1 MTARTESHP
10 RLLVEHPDDR
20 LTKREVAARVMLVIF
35 GLAFAI
41 ALSLLL
47 GGCASQPN
55 VAGADNGQDR
65 QRVINNQGT
74 LVLVENLTLAF
85 GAQGQ
90 PPGSFVG
97 PLLFGNLADTLT
109 NEHRAGNSTASG
121 SQTGATSQDSQ
132 QQGGPT
138 SAEGTLQVPLTGG

>member
-1 MTARTESHP
+1 MQTHIEPFP
-10 RLLVEHPDDR
+10 RKCRADILSTRSVAWRLALTLL
-20 LTKREVAARVMLVIF
+20 LAGASCAAVLF
-35 GLAFAI
+35 
-41 ALSLLL
+41 LL